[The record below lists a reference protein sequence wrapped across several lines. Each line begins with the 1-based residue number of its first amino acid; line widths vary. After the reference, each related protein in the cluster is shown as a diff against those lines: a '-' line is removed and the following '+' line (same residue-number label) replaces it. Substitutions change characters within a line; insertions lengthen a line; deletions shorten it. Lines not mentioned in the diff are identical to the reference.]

1 MGRDAE
7 TVYQS
12 GPAPPRQR
20 RFPAQNRTIRPRRS
34 STRQS
39 LIRDQPTLTQLDFC
53 TPPERQQSTDDTDD
67 EYGDNKQSRP
77 ARKRRKQIGR
87 QTTMTQFY
95 SSFGT
100 DQEDDVY
107 ELPDDAIED
116 IKPLSPTRIGIE
128 ATTMTTA
135 SDTVKRETLRYGN
148 PTCIPQT
155 PIKPVK
161 DEIPSSQTPQSIY
174 LSGRTRRQLYLP
186 QRSPLKEKSKNVQA
200 TPVYGEQRAARQAST
215 ELPLSPPDRATFHT
229 PAVPKLRHTQTIPD
243 SEDNGTLEALETQKT
258 RSPKLKRVT
267 STIEDSQFESLGEE
281 ITFSLDRAHQQFV
294 AETQAF
300 RRPDATARDRVVQE
314 TQFDTLAS
322 DLEDDDDD
330 EEAYP
335 DFDPACSA
343 LDRDAARFMQT
354 QRLLNARRFLQ
365 SQKDWHP
372 DIVFH
377 TVEPPIAVEP
387 QKSPAGT
394 AQQKADDNDAASDRT
409 HSIESTPELSYAAR
423 ADYVARPFG
432 PLPANIETIDLTST
446 PPPVPI
452 SSTQDDIPTPHA
464 AERVPDVRPEII
476 HSSPPPI
483 PPSQATTVDGTQLPL
498 PRSSAAQNPHL
509 DRRPSLQAPSENI
522 SSSPLPH
529 NPSSPYHKHAPES
542 YHRRS
547 SFSLYTSDSLYHADN
562 GPSHPHRKRLK
573 RAVEMLP
580 DSYLDFSLPVAP
592 VDYSLPAPSSDW
604 RNNLKRGR
612 EE

>member
-1 MGRDAE
+1 
-7 TVYQS
+7 
-12 GPAPPRQR
+12 
-20 RFPAQNRTIRPRRS
+20 
-34 STRQS
+34 
-39 LIRDQPTLTQLDFC
+39 
-53 TPPERQQSTDDTDD
+53 
-67 EYGDNKQSRP
+67 
-77 ARKRRKQIGR
+77 
-87 QTTMTQFY
+87 MTQFY

-100 DQEDDVY
+100 DNEDDVY

-116 IKPLSPTRIGIE
+116 IKPLSPARIDLQ
-128 ATTMTTA
+128 ATTMTRA
-135 SDTVKRETLRYGN
+135 SGPVTLVTLDDGN
-148 PTCIPQT
+148 PTCVPQT
-155 PIKPVK
+155 PIKK
-161 DEIPSSQTPQSIY
+161 IKHEIPSSQTPQSIY
-174 LSGRTRRQLYLP
+174 LSGRTRRQLYSP
-186 QRSPLKEKSKNVQA
+186 QRSPLKEKSDNVQA
-200 TPVYGEQRAARQAST
+200 TPRYGQLRTIRQAST
-215 ELPLSPPDRATFHT
+215 ELPLSPPDRATFHK

-258 RSPKLKRVT
+258 RSPDLKRVR

-300 RRPDATARDRVVQE
+300 RRPDVTARDRIVQE
-314 TQFDTLAS
+314 TQYETLAS

-354 QRLLNARRFLQ
+354 QRLLNARRILQ

-377 TVEPPIAVEP
+377 TVEPPIVVEP
-387 QKSPAGT
+387 HKSILGEARH
-394 AQQKADDNDAASDRT
+394 KEDDDDDDAASDRT
-409 HSIESTPELSYAAR
+409 HSIESTPELNYIAR
-423 ADYVARPFG
+423 TDYVARPFG
-432 PLPANIETIDLTST
+432 PLPGNIETIDLTST
-446 PPPVPI
+446 PPPAPI
-452 SSTQDDIPTPHA
+452 SSTQDDIPTPHV
-464 AERVPDVRPEII
+464 AERVPDARPEIM

-483 PPSQATTVDGTQLPL
+483 PPSQATTVDGTQLP
-498 PRSSAAQNPHL
+498 RSSIVQHPHL
-509 DRRPSLQAPSENI
+509 DRRPSLDPPSENMT
-522 SSSPLPH
+522 SSPLPH

-562 GPSHPHRKRLK
+562 APSHPHQRRLK

-592 VDYSLPAPSSDW
+592 LDYSLPAPSSDW
-604 RNNLKRGR
+604 RNNLKRVR

>member
-1 MGRDAE
+1 MRDAE
-7 TVYQS
+7 TIYQS

-20 RFPAQNRTIRPRRS
+20 RFPAQSRTIRPRRS

-39 LIRDQPTLTQLDFC
+39 LIRDQSTLTQLDFC
-53 TPPERQQSTDDTDD
+53 TPPERPQSIDDTDD
-67 EYGDNKQSRP
+67 DYGDNKQTKP
-77 ARKRRKQIGR
+77 ARKRRKQVGR

-100 DQEDDVY
+100 DNEDDIY

-116 IKPLSPTRIGIE
+116 IKPLSPAHVGLQP
-128 ATTMTTA
+128 ATTLVA
-135 SDTVKRETLRYGN
+135 PVPAALETVDHGGPAR
-148 PTCIPQT
+148 IPQT
-155 PIKPVK
+155 PIKMMK
-161 DEIPSSQTPQSIY
+161 HEIPSSQTPQSIY
-174 LSGRTRRQLYLP
+174 LSGRTRRQLYSP
-186 QRSPLKEKSKNVQA
+186 QRSPLEDKSDNVQA
-200 TPVYGEQRAARQAST
+200 TPRYSLPRAVRQASS
-215 ELPLSPPDRATFHT
+215 ELPLSPADRALFQKPT
-229 PAVPKLRHTQTIPD
+229 VPKLRHTQTIPD
-243 SEDNGTLEALETQKT
+243 SDDNGTLEALETQKT
-258 RSPKLKRVT
+258 RSPELKRVR

-300 RRPDATARDRVVQE
+300 SRPNATARDRVVQE

-322 DLEDDDDD
+322 DLENDDDN
-330 EEAYP
+330 EGEAYP

-354 QRLLNARRFLQ
+354 QRLLNARRFFQ

-372 DIVFH
+372 DTVFH

-387 QKSPAGT
+387 HKSQT
-394 AQQKADDNDAASDRT
+394 DQERDEEDDDDAASVRT
-409 HSIESTPELSYAAR
+409 HPMESTPELSYAAP
-423 ADYVARPFG
+423 ADCVARPFG
-432 PLPANIETIDLTST
+432 PLPGNIETIDLTST
-446 PPPVPI
+446 PPPDPI
-452 SSTQDDIPTPHA
+452 SSTQDDIPTPHVTERLPDA
-464 AERVPDVRPEII
+464 APAII

-483 PPSQATTVDGTQLPL
+483 PPSQATTVDGTQLP
-498 PRSSAAQNPHL
+498 RSSAPQHPYL
-509 DRRPSLQAPSENI
+509 DRRPSFEPPSDI
-522 SSSPLPH
+522 MTSSPLPH

-547 SFSLYTSDSLYHADN
+547 SFSLYTSDSAYHADN
-562 GPSHPHRKRLK
+562 GPSHPHPRRLK